1 MSLGPCSCPA
11 PAILAREPAGG
22 CVRWGGWGRPGEAA
36 RGSGGRGCARA
47 CQRVPGIIYDVRP
60 MSLSAGPLRLL
71 RAGCG
76 WRLDGQAGL
85 PPGPPGPLPI
95 HPAVLSGLSW
105 GLSLPSESL
114 RIVYLLSSVAHSLS
128 LCLSF
133 CLFWFLRPYIPS
145 VSVPSCS
152 GSLSISP
159 PSAPPWLPPVAFAPP
174 VSVSLCLY
182 LLTSALVSPAFSSAS
197 LSPFPCLL
205 LRLIPLALA
214 LLLTPPLSHTPGSGC
229 LEMWKRNPFLPL
241 PPVSSGAQLGCSA
254 GPGRGADRVALKQ
267 GRARGAGSPRRTRSC
282 RAREPPSPAR
292 ARPLLAAP

>member
-1 MSLGPCSCPA
+1 MAEQGSSEFRSPHPGPLQVQGWAGTSTARRGLSLGPCLCPA

-85 PPGPPGPLPI
+85 PPGPPGPVPI

-114 RIVYLLSSVAHSLS
+114 RIVCLLSSVTHSLS

-133 CLFWFLRPYIPS
+133 CLFGFC
-145 VSVPSCS
+145 VPTSPA
-152 GSLSISP
+152 SLSLPVLAPSP
-159 PSAPPWLPPVAFAPP
+159 SLQPLHRLGRPPWL
-174 VSVSLCLY
+174 SLSLY
-182 LLTSALVSPAFSSAS
+182 
-197 LSPFPCLL
+197 LSPFAS
-205 LRLIPLALA
+205 I
-214 LLLTPPLSHTPGSGC
+214 S
-229 LEMWKRNPFLPL
+229 
-241 PPVSSGAQLGCSA
+241 
-254 GPGRGADRVALKQ
+254 
-267 GRARGAGSPRRTRSC
+267 
-282 RAREPPSPAR
+282 
-292 ARPLLAAP
+292 